1 MLRERIDHH
10 IGAGRSTAWLA
21 RILCGSNSLGESRPV
36 MGTEPSWEEFEVSF
50 TVPEDC
56 PAQTIKLALDA
67 RSASE
72 TFVSGSIWYD
82 DLGIS
87 RTDSENPPQPDD

>member
-1 MLRERIDHH
+1 M
-10 IGAGRSTAWLA
+10 T
-21 RILCGSNSLGESRPV
+21 
-36 MGTEPSWEEFEVSF
+36 GTEPAWEDFVVSF

-56 PAQTIKLALDA
+56 PAQKIKLALDA

-82 DLGIS
+82 DLSIT
-87 RTDSENPPQPDD
+87 RAPEADPPPQ